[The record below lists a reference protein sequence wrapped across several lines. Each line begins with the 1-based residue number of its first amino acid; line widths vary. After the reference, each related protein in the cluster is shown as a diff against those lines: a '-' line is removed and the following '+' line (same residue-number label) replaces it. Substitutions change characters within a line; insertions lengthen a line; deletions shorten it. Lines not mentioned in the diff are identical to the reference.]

1 MPSKLNEKTLEAR
14 LIRNG
19 LEQCFTDG
27 CIKPR
32 HGLSRYCSMCK
43 YKRYFHGWSG
53 GRKIKPSEY
62 ATEKRMVAA
71 LIDKNRDGRSI
82 GYALGFLDNW
92 LKNGLDLVQG
102 LHDAGVTAEDVL
114 VESGAMYLYM
124 RKNPRLIPGWTALAH
139 AIGLNVIRLHKA
151 HRRIYGRDNFA
162 IGNHI
167 VGNLRILFEKMWEGS
182 VKMEMKRKR
191 VKEALSEDLVV

>member
-19 LEQCFTDG
+19 LEQCFTDD

-43 YKRYFHGWSG
+43 YRRYFYGWSG

-62 ATEKRMVAA
+62 TTEKRMVAA
-71 LIDKNRDGRSI
+71 LINMNRDGRSI
-82 GYALGFLDNW
+82 GYALDFLDNW
-92 LKNGLDLVQG
+92 LKYGLDLVQG
-102 LHDAGVTAEDVL
+102 LHDDGVTAEDVL
-114 VESGAMYLYM
+114 VESGALYLYM
-124 RKNPRLIPGWTALAH
+124 RKNPRLIPGWTALTH

-182 VKMEMKRKR
+182 VRLEKKREMM
-191 VKEALSEDLVV
+191 KEALSEDLIV